1 MVSPKPGTPGPKES
15 ASPPAAN
22 PGLLAPASLCVLIC
36 GCAAIAR
43 ADFARP
49 LMEMRAG
56 PVNGAGIFT
65 FSQLLIAWIAAA
77 WYVRATGIFDTFHE
91 PARENARS
99 R

>member
-1 MVSPKPGTPGPKES
+1 
-15 ASPPAAN
+15 
-22 PGLLAPASLCVLIC
+22 
-36 GCAAIAR
+36 
-43 ADFARP
+43 
-49 LMEMRAG
+49 MEMRAG